1 MRKMNIFLLVVGV
14 IVIFSTVMT
23 WLAIGGW
30 KQLGT
35 HFEDDASSPAAIS
48 EIRVTGSSVEVQV
61 RPGAASGVEIHRTAR
76 YLNRFHDRP
85 EPTSRIEGGVLTL
98 GGDDSCTFCVIEYVV
113 EAPAGVRVTG
123 EVTSGSL
130 DLTGVST
137 VDVKTTSGAVTITD
151 ATGEVTVRT
160 GSGSI
165 SAKGLRSN
173 VVAST
178 GSGSLSVALA
188 APCNVQATTSSG
200 SLDLTV
206 PASAYRVETT
216 SGSGGADIGIT
227 NDPNGSYLLTLHAG
241 SGHIKLATS

>member
-1 MRKMNIFLLVVGV
+1 MRKMNIILLVVGV
-14 IVIFSTVMT
+14 IVILSTVMT

-35 HFEDDASSPAAIS
+35 HFEDDTSSPMAIS
-48 EIRVTGSSVEVQV
+48 EIRVAGTSVEVQV
-61 RPGAASGVEIHRTAR
+61 RPGATSGVEVHRTAR
-76 YLNRFHDRP
+76 YLNPFHDRP
-85 EPTSRIEGGVLTL
+85 GPTSRIDGGVLTL

-130 DLTGVST
+130 DLSGVST
-137 VDVKTTSGAVTITD
+137 VDVKTTSGSVTITD
-151 ATGEVTVRT
+151 ATGDVNVRT

-165 SAKGLRSN
+165 TATGLRSG
-173 VVAST
+173 VVVTT

-188 APCNVQATTSSG
+188 TPASVQATTSSG

-206 PASAYRVETT
+206 PASAYRVQTT
-216 SGSGGADIGIT
+216 SGSGGADIGIA
-227 NDPNGSYLLTLHAG
+227 NDPNGRYLLTLHAG

>member
-1 MRKMNIFLLVVGV
+1 MRKMNIFLLVIGV

-35 HFEDDASSPAAIS
+35 HFADDISSPAAIS
-48 EIRVTGSSVEVQV
+48 EIHVTGTSVEVQV
-61 RPGAASGVEIHRTAR
+61 RPGATSGVEIHRTAR
-76 YLNRFHDRP
+76 YLNPFHDRP
-85 EPTSRIEGGVLTL
+85 GPTSRIEGGVLTL
-98 GGDDSCTFCVIEYVV
+98 GGDDSCTFCVFEYVV

-123 EVTSGSL
+123 EVTSGSF
-130 DLTGVST
+130 DLSAVST
-137 VDVKTTSGAVTITD
+137 VDVKTTSGSVTIND
-151 ATGEVTVRT
+151 ATGDVNVQT

-165 SAKGLRSN
+165 SAKGLHSG

-188 APCNVQATTSSG
+188 TPASVQATTSSG

-206 PASAYRVETT
+206 PASAYRVQTT
-216 SGSGGADIGIT
+216 SGSGGADIGIA
-227 NDPNGSYLLTLHAG
+227 NDPNGRYLLTLRAG